1 MASLWAG
8 NIVTDLASLPS
19 NSETITGRGVIPAGW
34 KVFNLDQLNFPLLP
48 LLKKV
53 YIIYATLKTQLYPI
67 EIQPLENA
75 LRNPKHGS
83 WASETCHL
91 SDKPHW
97 IAELSGKELHFQH
110 KSYEFI
116 FLGVFRIF
124 YIAVAFMI
132 LIQSVVTNP
141 NGTGRFLKSYWDIN
155 IFGSTI
161 FPKERFGRIRYWKCE
176 LNVLNFRT
184 MASFKKRSLEEC
196 KGKVP
201 STESQHNSNHTN
213 KDFYN
218 HTCNLSRSL
227 SIIIYT
233 IYHHHDSLYL
243 STCA

>member
-1 MASLWAG
+1 MAWHPCGVVILWL
-8 NIVTDLASLPS
+8 DLASLPS

-48 LLKKV
+48 LLKKDD
-53 YIIYATLKTQLYPI
+53 ATLKTQLYPL

-75 LRNPKHGS
+75 LRNPKHGT

-110 KSYEFI
+110 ESYDF
-116 FLGVFRIF
+116 FLSVFHNF
-124 YIAVAFMI
+124 SYCTSFWI

-141 NGTGRFLKSYWDIN
+141 NGTGKFLKSYWDIN

-161 FPKERFGRIRYWKCE
+161 FPKERFGRMLYWKTWT
-176 LNVLNFRT
+176 NVLSFRT

-201 STESQHNSNHTN
+201 STESQHIFLDSHISNHTN
-213 KDFYN
+213 KDN
-218 HTCNLSRSL
+218 
-227 SIIIYT
+227 
-233 IYHHHDSLYL
+233 
-243 STCA
+243 